1 MIWLPLFVLNALV
14 MLFCYITNPIVC
26 LFCDEEGELHGF
38 LNYWQT
44 WDDSCNP
51 RFFIVEKVP
60 AFLRYDYDHH
70 YEEWW
75 GTTPELEQYGRS
87 RCFACIK
94 DPNFSLKE
102 RIQRYICRVLWLTRN
117 CGYGFSFYWFGR
129 WAFSDCAVEHE
140 HRKDDR
146 HYIRWG
152 WDDSQPIWTRTWWV
166 KIDWYWSEHWHTEG
180 YLGWKISTPF
190 EGGQYSMIAHRF
202 VPIKYH
208 REG

>member
-1 MIWLPLFVLNALV
+1 MIWIPLFLLNAVCMIL
-14 MLFCYITNPIVC
+14 CYLTNPIVL

-51 RFFIVEKVP
+51 RFFVLEKVP
-60 AFLRYDYDHH
+60 AFLRYDYDRH

-75 GTTPELEQYGRS
+75 GTTPELEPYNRQ
-87 RCFACIK
+87 RCFACLI
-94 DPNFSLKE
+94 DPHFTFKE

-117 CGYGFSFYWFGR
+117 CGYGFSFYVFGE
-129 WAFSDCAVEHE
+129 WAFSDCSIEHE

-152 WDDSQPIWTRTWWV
+152 WDDSQPIWTRTWWL
-166 KIDWYWSEHWHTEG
+166 KFDWYWTENWHTDG
-180 YLGWKISTPF
+180 YLGWKINYPF
-190 EGGQYSMIAHRF
+190 EGSQYSMIAHRF
-202 VPIKYH
+202 VPIKYS
-208 REG
+208 RG